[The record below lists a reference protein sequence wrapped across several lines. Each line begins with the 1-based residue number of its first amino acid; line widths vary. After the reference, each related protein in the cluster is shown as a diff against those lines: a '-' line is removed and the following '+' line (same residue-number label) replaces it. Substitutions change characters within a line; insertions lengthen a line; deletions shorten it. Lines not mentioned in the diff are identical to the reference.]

1 MILPDYPIEDK
12 DADKLRRA
20 PLAAKVAE
28 LIKSFQGKESFVIGI
43 EGVWG
48 SGKTSFIN
56 LVTSQLKKEDA
67 VVITFNPWNFSG
79 QNELISDFFA
89 TLVANIEQFRTDK
102 NKAKK
107 IRGVVSKLTRKSEV
121 AISPEISAFY
131 GLVNFKANDLFKFG
145 GDEKTLQEE
154 RKDIDELFRSVEKK
168 VVIVIDDIDRLDTE
182 ETRLIMKL
190 VKMTANF
197 PKTVFLLAY
206 DRNKVA
212 EKLGDNSI
220 GEEYL
225 KKIIQV
231 SFTLPKPDEQGL
243 RGILFSD
250 LDETIKGVYGEV
262 KLEGEDEKRWGQI
275 VYYGFPHL
283 FVTIR
288 DIKRFISSLRL
299 NWSIIGK
306 EDINMI
312 DFIAIEAIRVFA
324 PAFYSAISSNKT
336 LFTSTESSY
345 PTLRADKEKTKV
357 ARYRELLEKVP
368 EEIRTIV
375 DKICEELFPQLG
387 TGYGHDWQQNWRR
400 ERRICAEERFNF
412 YFQLGIPEGAIS
424 EAEIADVLKTLD
436 KKEDFAESLL
446 KFQTDKRLR
455 PLLSKL
461 LDYTDKFT
469 KENAKN
475 LTLTL
480 WNLEKQITDERGA
493 MFDFD
498 DIETQSVRLPY
509 HSIKKALPNK
519 AERGAFIEEIIKETG
534 TLYPPV
540 HFVSILDQELEK
552 EGRSEDNYLVSATS
566 DTDTPKKILLER
578 IRESAKNGGLVG
590 EARFA
595 FFLYRWKDWSSE
607 EEVKKYVEELI
618 KTREGLLAYLKGFVG
633 KVYSSNGNYNRIDK
647 KALYDFVPQET
658 LDPMVQAI
666 TDEEL
671 EKMGEK
677 EREAVTLYRK
687 PRDRWGD

>member
-20 PLAAKVAE
+20 PLASKVAE
-28 LIKSFQGKESFVIGI
+28 LVKNFQGKESFVIGI

-56 LVTSQLKKEDA
+56 LVTSQLKKDDA

-107 IRGVVSKLTRKSEV
+107 IRGVVSKLTRKSEM

-154 RKDIDELFRSVEKK
+154 RKDIDELFRSLEKK

-212 EKLGDNSI
+212 EKLGDNGI

-250 LDETIKGVYGEV
+250 LDDTIKGVYGEV

-275 VYYGFPHL
+275 VYHGFPTL

-306 EDINMI
+306 EDTNMI
-312 DFIAIEAIRVFA
+312 DFITIEAIRVFA

-345 PTLRADKEKTKV
+345 PTLRADKEKTR
-357 ARYRELLEKVP
+357 ATRYQELLGKVP
-368 EEIRTIV
+368 EEIRTVIGN
-375 DKICEELFPQLG
+375 ICEELFPQLG
-387 TGYGHDWQQNWRR
+387 SGYGHDWQQNWRR
-400 ERRICAEERFNF
+400 DRRICAEERFNF

-424 EAEIADVLKTLD
+424 ETEIADVLKSLD
-436 KKEDFAESLL
+436 KEEDFAESLL
-446 KFQTDKRLR
+446 KYQTDKRLR

-461 LDYTDKFT
+461 LDYADKLGKDKT
-469 KENAKN
+469 KI

-480 WNLEKQITDERGA
+480 WNLEKKISDERGA

-498 DIETQSVRLPY
+498 DIETQSLRLPY
-509 HSIKKALPNK
+509 HAIKKNVPK
-519 AERGAFIEEIIKETG
+519 TDRGAFLVETIKEAE

-540 HFVSILDQELEK
+540 HFVGVLGQELEK
-552 EGRSEDNYLVSATS
+552 EGRLDDDYLVQEV
-566 DTDTPKKILLER
+566 DTTEPKSILLER
-578 IRESAKNGGLVG
+578 IKEEAKDGSLLT
-590 EARFA
+590 ETHFA
-595 FFLYRWKDWSSE
+595 FFLYRWKDWGSE
-607 EEVKKYVEELI
+607 DEVKQYVAKLI
-618 KTREGLLAYLKGFVG
+618 KTRGGLLAYLKGFVG
-633 KVYSSNGNYNRIDK
+633 KVYSSNGNYYRIDK
-647 KALYDFVPQET
+647 KALHDFVPLEM

-671 EKMGEK
+671 TTMGEK
-677 EREAVTLYRK
+677 EKEAVTLYRK